1 MNNIKLNL
9 RIIATSSIIV
19 FGAYAVPA
27 AAHTQSGSLGS
38 GTSAT
43 DVYSITCSND
53 GSGAPARIRA
63 QVRDQSP
70 VASPV
75 VSVQVIKGSLGTNSS
90 DGTDGDTA
98 YSPLVSVN
106 GGSGAYT
113 VLVNKTASG
122 SETYTLQY
130 HCETST
136 GIHTGTSIVTRQNQ

>member
-1 MNNIKLNL
+1 MENTKPNL
-9 RIIATSSIIV
+9 RIVAASSLV
-19 FGAYAVPA
+19 LFAAYAAPA

-38 GTSAT
+38 SAAAT

-53 GSGAPARIRA
+53 GSGTPARIRA
-63 QVRDQSP
+63 QVRDQAP
-70 VASPV
+70 VAAPV
-75 VSVQVIKGSLGTNSS
+75 VSVQVTKGSLGTNSS
-90 DGTDGDTA
+90 DATDGDA
-98 YSPLVSVN
+98 VYSPLVTVN

-113 VLVNKTASG
+113 VLVNKTAAG

>member
-1 MNNIKLNL
+1 MNNTKLNL
-9 RIIATSSIIV
+9 RTIAASSLIV

-38 GTSAT
+38 SAAAT
-43 DVYSITCSND
+43 DVYSITCSDD
-53 GSGAPARIRA
+53 GSGAPARLRA
-63 QVRDQSP
+63 QVRDQAP

-75 VSVQVIKGSLGTNSS
+75 VSVQVTKGALGTNSS

-98 YSPLVSVN
+98 YSPLVTVN

-113 VLVNKTASG
+113 VLVNKTAAG
-122 SETYTLQY
+122 SETYTLQS

-136 GIHTGTSIVTRQNQ
+136 GIHTGFSIVTRQNQ